1 MHYRRLVTRG
11 RSRGAAMLGVV
22 VSSWKDQDKVAEYT
36 GRVGRLAARQA
47 GEMELL
53 EALPNAVAKV
63 VDLGCGD
70 GRLIELVLDAH
81 PEVTESIGLDNSP
94 PMLDLA
100 RQRFAQHARVTITEH
115 DLDDT
120 LTGLHDIDAA
130 ISGFA
135 SITCPMSASS
145 HCSVRS

>member
-1 MHYRRLVTRG
+1 M
-11 RSRGAAMLGVV
+11 SA
-22 VSSWKDQDKVAEYT
+22 SWKYQDKVAEYT
-36 GRVGRLAARQA
+36 GRVGRLAARHA
-47 GEMELL
+47 GEVELL
-53 EALPNAVAKV
+53 DALPDAVTTI